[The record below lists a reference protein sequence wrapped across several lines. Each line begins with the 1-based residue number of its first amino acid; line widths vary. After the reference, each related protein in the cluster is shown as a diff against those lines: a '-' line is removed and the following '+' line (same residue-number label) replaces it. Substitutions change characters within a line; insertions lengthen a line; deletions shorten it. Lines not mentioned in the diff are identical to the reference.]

1 MKTLMVFV
9 LSSVLISCESPN
21 SPKNN
26 LPAVEK
32 TTITTQWLPHKYK
45 LDEWEDKKVECV
57 KQIRKVIDDFRQHK
71 NAVVEFNY
79 RGVMYVDKSED
90 TYQCTDGD
98 GTVVLTY
105 NENTTRLLKPHPV
118 ERL

>member
-1 MKTLMVFV
+1 MKI
-9 LSSVLISCESPN
+9 LIGFLAIALINCDSPN

-26 LPAVEK
+26 IPAVEK
-32 TTITTQWLPHKYK
+32 TTIDTQWLPHKYR
-45 LDEWEDKKVECV
+45 LNEWEDKKVECV

-71 NAVVEFNY
+71 NAVVKFNY

-90 TYQCTDGD
+90 IYQCTDGD
-98 GTVVLTY
+98 GTVVITY
-105 NENTTRLLKPHPV
+105 NENTTRLLKPYPV

>member
-1 MKTLMVFV
+1 MILQQLAAMLPKV
-9 LSSVLISCESPN
+9 LHNLHPSLDSDFPLVLNTHSCMQY
-21 SPKNN
+21 
-26 LPAVEK
+26 V
-32 TTITTQWLPHKYK
+32 
-45 LDEWEDKKVECV
+45 
-57 KQIRKVIDDFRQHK
+57 DDFRQHK

-90 TYQCTDGD
+90 IYQCTDGD

-105 NENTTRLLKPHPV
+105 NENTTRLLKPYPV